1 MSVLALAVI
10 AGWLLLLATG
20 FDIVL
25 SYRVHQQLDDA
36 VQIRAQ
42 AASATVRIDQGVVIG
57 VRESATD
64 SELDSTIWV
73 YAGARAVHRAEAPP
87 NAQRVADRVVASGTQ
102 YADGADRRF
111 YVLPIESNG
120 KRVGSVVAAIDTE
133 PYDET
138 ERTAIVG
145 SVVVAVLLL
154 AGAYPV
160 LRLAA
165 SRALRPVAQMTR
177 QAADWS
183 VTAPTQ
189 RFGSTQQYT
198 ELSSLART
206 LDEML
211 DRLAAVLRHERQ
223 LSAELSHELRTPL
236 ARVMTEVE
244 LMMTDS
250 TGPQREALESV
261 HQNCESMNGIIDTLL
276 AAARTELVQ
285 TVGHAELDTILKA
298 FASDTRPPAVVAVDT
313 ELTVGVDS
321 DLVTRILAPLIDNAR
336 RYAQAEVRLEAFR
349 SGADVAIHVSNDGP
363 RLPDELADQVFEPG
377 FTVSSDEHVGAG
389 LGLALARRLARAAD
403 GDLAVGTEAPVTTFV
418 LTLPAG

>member
-1 MSVLALAVI
+1 VSVLALAVI

-87 NAQRVADRVVASGTQ
+87 TAQRVADRVAASGTQ

-165 SRALRPVAQMTR
+165 ARALRPVAQMTR